1 MIYNKKSLLISLF
14 LILPLQISFAQINNT
29 SNHKLDN
36 TTTVTIEDS
45 IVGEKLEQV
54 QNQNQSNTAGKIIEE
69 LVSEEEESKKE

>member
-1 MIYNKKSLLISLF
+1 MIYNKKSILISLF

-36 TTTVTIEDS
+36 TTTVVTIEDS

-69 LVSEEEESKKE
+69 LVSEEEPKKE

>member
-1 MIYNKKSLLISLF
+1 LIYNKKSILISLF

-29 SNHKLDN
+29 SNNKLDN
-36 TTTVTIEDS
+36 TTSVTIEDS

-69 LVSEEEESKKE
+69 LVSEEELKKE